1 MMQRLKVVAVKA
13 VTEDVDRVVL
23 VVDVAISI
31 LLNSAPV

>member
-1 MMQRLKVVAVKA
+1 VAVKA
-13 VTEDVDRVVL
+13 VKEDVDRVVL

>member
-13 VTEDVDRVVL
+13 VKEDVDRVVL